1 MFVMILHACNGA
13 DIDKIANF
21 TRIVTLFI
29 IVLIIM
35 MLFNVNPYA
44 AGG

>member
-1 MFVMILHACNGA
+1 MILHACNGA

-21 TRIVTLFI
+21 NLRIVTLFI